1 METKKSPVLPIL
13 GCLIVQLCVG
23 IIYLWSVYKSALVA
37 AFSWNEASATM
48 VATYMMMGFVVGCT
62 VGGILN
68 DKKGPRFSCILGVVL
83 FSLGVGLTGL
93 LTKGSIGLIYLTYS
107 VMGGLGAGFAY
118 NACIPCIQKWMPGR
132 KGLASGLAVACF
144 GLSTVVFGPVSRA
157 LMTRYTDAAGI
168 VNFKPVFL
176 ILAAVFLVVGLAGC
190 MMISLPP
197 AGYGLSTAASGKK
210 PSRDYTIGEAVKTVP
225 FWCLVLTMF
234 FINGTWNLTMP
245 LISDLGQ
252 TRGLSLAMAT
262 FAASFTG
269 IPNAVGRLLMSWVS
283 DRIGRVPTIIVLSAA
298 TVAAALLMTF
308 VGGVGY
314 IAVVFVIAFCY
325 GGPSP
330 VNAAFCTDF
339 FGSKYAGTNYGVIM
353 LALGLSSIFF
363 NFISKYVLHGAI
375 APTFI
380 MAAATAVVPIIC
392 MLVIKK
398 YIPADKKA

>member
-1 METKKSPVLPIL
+1 METKKSPLLPII

-37 AFSWNEASATM
+37 AFNWNEASATM

-62 VGGILN
+62 AGGILN
-68 DKKGPRFSCILGVVL
+68 DKRGPRFTCIVGVVL

-93 LTKGSIGLIYLTYS
+93 LSADTIGLINLTYS
-107 VMGGLGAGFAY
+107 VMGGLGAGIAY
-118 NACIPCIQKWMPGR
+118 NACIPCIQRWMPGR
-132 KGLASGLAVACF
+132 KGLASGLAVSCF

-157 LMTRYTDAAGI
+157 LMTRHTDAVTGL
-168 VNFKPVFL
+168 VQFRPVFL
-176 ILAAVFLVVGLAGC
+176 TLACVFLVVGLLGC
-190 MMISLPP
+190 LMISLPP
-197 AGYGLSTAASGKK
+197 AGYGGAAAAKK
-210 PSRDYTIGEAVKTVP
+210 EQKNYSLGEAVKTVP

-245 LISDLGQ
+245 LIFDLGQ
-252 TRGLSLAMAT
+252 SRGLTVAAAT

-269 IPNAVGRLLMSWVS
+269 IPNAAGRLIMSFVS
-283 DRIGRVPTIIVLSAA
+283 DKIGRVPTLIILSAA
-298 TVAAALLMTF
+298 TVAAALMMTF
-308 VGGVGY
+308 IGGVGY
-314 IAVVFVIAFCY
+314 IAIVFVIAFCY

-339 FGSKYAGTNYGVIM
+339 FGPKNAGTNYGVIM

-363 NFISKYVLHGAI
+363 NFVSKYILHGAI

-398 YIPADKKA
+398 YIPKDDAA